1 MLWFRLKLIKSS
13 WKNYFW
19 IQVLLKLAQSLSSN
33 IDANIKAL
41 QESGKDAYVVFNK
54 GDLPIGVT
62 IKNGKI
68 KMFH

>member
-1 MLWFRLKLIKSS
+1 M
-13 WKNYFW
+13 
-19 IQVLLKLAQSLSSN
+19 AQSLSSN